1 MKGKRKETSFSLKNT
16 VIGLLVNLPVALLS
30 LTCIFPVVWLLYS
43 SLKTPQEFAK
53 SVVALPGQIQ
63 FDNYRAAFKTANF
76 DIFLWNSLR
85 NSLISMLVIV
95 VITFVMGYLLS
106 RYRFRGRNLIY
117 GTLLAGIMIPVHAL
131 MVPLFIQFKS
141 LSILNRW
148 FTLVPV
154 YVAFEIPTSVFLIDG
169 YLKGVSTDLEDAASI
184 DGAGLLRTM
193 FSIILP
199 VCKPIM
205 ATVIILA
212 FMHVWN
218 EFPFAQI
225 LISAK
230 ELKTVPVGL
239 TYFTTDHSTDY
250 TQLMAGLAMATLPV
264 IVLYL
269 AFYNKI
275 MEGMMAGSIKG

>member
-264 IVLYL
+264 ILLYL

>member
-16 VIGLLVNLPVALLS
+16 VIGLLVNIPVALLS

-95 VITFVMGYLLS
+95 LITFVMGYLLS

-184 DGAGLLRTM
+184 DGAGLMRTM

-199 VCKPIM
+199 ICKPIM

-264 IVLYL
+264 ILLYL